1 MDRVILDG
9 QQVRVKN
16 TALNAHA
23 LVRGAAGSGKSL
35 ILCERIARLLR
46 ETNYQ
51 DILVVTYNRFM
62 AAWVRDLIQCTRN
75 ANITCETFNTWASR
89 AVKHDYKNGAK
100 DFEAR
105 ACHSSLRYD
114 AVLIDEAQDFKDE
127 WFRGILHIIK
137 PQTNSLFLVYDNAQS
152 VYKSQHR
159 RRSDWTWKK
168 LDIIVSGRADILD
181 ICYRCS
187 PEIVLFSWRFIV
199 PFLNKERIPISRSNV
214 GGVVE
219 PKMVAS
225 RSSGVPV
232 QVLQCIDYDV
242 VAKEIQAALWI
253 APESS
258 IAVMMHPDIW
268 QYYDTQAIISASLKR
283 LGIENHA
290 PSESA
295 SRNGN
300 VVTRPCV
307 VVDSWNALKGVE
319 FDAVILVGT
328 DYVGRFIGN
337 AEEFRHIAGLY
348 AAMTRARDHLVVTYF
363 EENEFVKRLKTL
375 LAAHE
380 S

>member
-1 MDRVILDG
+1 MSWIDFNRTKACRLDRVIFDG

-127 WFRGILHIIK
+127 WFRGILHILK

-159 RRSDWTWKK
+159 RRSDWTWKN
-168 LDIIVSGRADILD
+168 LAS
-181 ICYRCS
+181 
-187 PEIVLFSWRFIV
+187 LF
-199 PFLNKERIPISRSNV
+199 L
-214 GGVVE
+214 VE
-219 PKMVAS
+219 PTSLIPAI
-225 RSSGVPV
+225 GVH
-232 QVLQCIDYDV
+232 QKL
-242 VAKEIQAALWI
+242 
-253 APESS
+253 
-258 IAVMMHPDIW
+258 
-268 QYYDTQAIISASLKR
+268 YYL
-283 LGIENHA
+283 
-290 PSESA
+290 
-295 SRNGN
+295 
-300 VVTRPCV
+300 
-307 VVDSWNALKGVE
+307 
-319 FDAVILVGT
+319 
-328 DYVGRFIGN
+328 
-337 AEEFRHIAGLY
+337 AG
-348 AAMTRARDHLVVTYF
+348 D
-363 EENEFVKRLKTL
+363 L
-375 LAAHE
+375 LFHF
-380 S
+380 